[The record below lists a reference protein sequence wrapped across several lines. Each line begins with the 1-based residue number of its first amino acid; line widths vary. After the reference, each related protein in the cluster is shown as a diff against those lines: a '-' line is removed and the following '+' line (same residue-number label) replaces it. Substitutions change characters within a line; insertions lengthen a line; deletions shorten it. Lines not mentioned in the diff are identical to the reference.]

1 MTTSPRSGFPETSPE
16 TSAALAGRVEALE
29 ADNARLRELARHLTS
44 AVELLA
50 EQAGAH
56 PTTTEPARPQLRV
69 IQGGAS

>member
-1 MTTSPRSGFPETSPE
+1 MTATGL
-16 TSAALAGRVEALE
+16 AARVQALE

-50 EQAGAH
+50 SQAGAH